1 MSTTQ
6 RLVPTVYGKKVF
18 FIKMTDKLTIRVNDL
33 SETLRTVDK
42 TFRTWQSA
50 FQALAKTEK
59 CHHDS
64 SLEFLSKYTMEVNRA
79 LTSLLHLQELDDFV
93 RQAEKITSHELAGF
107 KDLPCSISTE
117 LSAQLSA
124 ILSLNSTI
132 KALDRGFPL
141 IIRRL
146 LNYDFSTNNKF
157 KINIFF
163 TVPSLTP
170 NNNFCTVQSLTP
182 LKYNISGVCFTGPLS
197 RKDIM
202 LVTCPTHRY
211 FVNPAALR
219 TTSEVVLC
227 PNSLLLRDTHT
238 DWLGMAWTPRSRLT
252 FQCNHKQVTNCNG
265 LKPPLHLGAHYYLST
280 TFHTI
285 TLHTAAGTTSRIT
298 LTPLSIFHVPCNSSF
313 EDQEIGLGKCP
324 QPWNFLSLLFSWINF
339 PTSLGSLPQITLH
352 FSYIITSSQFYSHC
366 YLTIKIYTTW
376 IPFIHNSTANL
387 LHSSATF
394 TTTWK
399 S

>member
-1 MSTTQ
+1 
-6 RLVPTVYGKKVF
+6 
-18 FIKMTDKLTIRVNDL
+18 
-33 SETLRTVDK
+33 
-42 TFRTWQSA
+42 
-50 FQALAKTEK
+50 
-59 CHHDS
+59 
-64 SLEFLSKYTMEVNRA
+64 MEVNRA
-79 LTSLLHLQELDDFV
+79 LTSHLHLQELDDFL
-93 RQAEKITSHELAGF
+93 RQAEKITNHELTGF
-107 KDLPCSISTE
+107 KDLPRSISTE

-124 ILSLNSTI
+124 ILSLKTTI

-197 RKDIM
+197 SEDVM

-211 FVNPAALR
+211 FVNPAALC

-227 PNSLLLRDTHT
+227 PKSLLLRATHT
-238 DWLGMAWTPRSRLT
+238 DWLCMAWTPRSRLT
-252 FQCNHKQVTNCNG
+252 FQRNHKRVTDCNG
-265 LKPPLHLGAHYYLST
+265 LKPLLHLGAHYYLST
-280 TFHTI
+280 TLHTI
-285 TLHTAAGTTSRIT
+285 TLHTAAGTTSHVT
-298 LTPLSIFHVPCNSSF
+298 LTPLSIFQVPCNSSF
-313 EDQEIGLGKCP
+313 DDQEIGLGKCP
-324 QPWNFLSLLFSWINF
+324 QPWNFLSLLFSRINF
-339 PTSLGSLPQITLH
+339 PTSLGGLPQITLH
-352 FSYIITSSQFYSHC
+352 FSYIITSSQLYPHC
-366 YLTIKIYTTW
+366 RLTIKIYTTW